1 MNKEKTPIDLV
12 EEFHETFGAPVYV
25 KPTLPTYKNAYEEVY
40 DLFEELSRRFKES
53 TNDSRSM
60 LRMKLIFE
68 EFKELCEAIADGD
81 FVGIVDGL
89 SDLRYVTYGTYH
101 EFGLGPIAEA
111 AFNEVHR
118 SNMSKLGKDGKP
130 IYRADGK
137 VLKGPNFTKPNI
149 ALILKNQECQDEIL
163 DSL

>member
-12 EEFHETFGAPVYV
+12 EEFHEAFGAPVFV
-25 KPTLPTYKNAYEEVY
+25 KPTLPTYKNAYEEVR
-40 DLFEELSRRFKES
+40 DLFE
-53 TNDSRSM
+53 
-60 LRMKLIFE
+60 
-68 EFKELCEAIADGD
+68 ELCEAIADGD

-118 SNMSKLGKDGKP
+118 SNMSKLGEDGKP

-149 ALILKNQECQDEIL
+149 ALILKNQECHNEIL